1 MNRALHFYFDYLS
14 PYAYLALRPVRALCE
29 RRGLALEPHPVL
41 LAALLSSWGQ
51 LGPAEIPPK
60 RVFTFK
66 DIARRAHDAGV
77 AMAGPKAHPF
87 RPLTALR
94 VSLREVA
101 GHRQLDVIQAIYD
114 AGWGRGID
122 LGSDEELRDALN
134 GAGFDGEAMI
144 ARTREP
150 EVKRAL
156 ERETNDAIEHGVFGV
171 PSMRIG
177 DELFWGQD
185 RLADIDRYLDGND
198 PVDPKQL
205 EQVLSRPAAAK
216 RRG

>member
-1 MNRALHFYFDYLS
+1 MTEALHFHFDYLS
-14 PYAYLALRPVRALCE
+14 PYAYLALRPVRELCE
-29 RRGLALEPHPVL
+29 RRGVELALHPVL
-41 LAALLSSWGQ
+41 LAALLSRWGQ

-66 DIARRAHDAGV
+66 DVARRAHDAGLLLV
-77 AMAGPKAHPF
+77 GPRTHPF

-94 VSLREVA
+94 ASLREVA
-101 GHRQLDVIQAIYD
+101 GDRQLEVVQALFD

-122 LGSDEELRDALN
+122 LGSDEAIRRALDE
-134 GAGFDGEAMI
+134 AGFDGEAMV

-156 ERETNDAIEHGVFGV
+156 ERETNEAAERGVFGV
-171 PSMRIG
+171 PTIVVR

-185 RLADIDRYLDGND
+185 RLDDVERFLDGRD
-198 PVDPKQL
+198 PVDPDAL
-205 EQVLSRPAAAK
+205 AAVLARPAGAT
-216 RRG
+216 RR

>member
-29 RRGLALEPHPVL
+29 RRGLALEAHPVL
-41 LAALLSSWGQ
+41 LAALLSKWGQ

-77 AMAGPKAHPF
+77 PITGPATHPF

-101 GHRQLDVIQAIYD
+101 GDRQLDVIQTIYD

-122 LGSDEELRDALN
+122 LGSDEQLRDALN
-134 GAGFDGEAMI
+134 DAGFDGEALI
-144 ARTREP
+144 ARAREP

-156 ERETNDAIEHGVFGV
+156 ERETNEAVELGVFGV

-185 RLADIDRYLDGND
+185 RLDDIDRFLDGND
-198 PVDPKQL
+198 PVDATQL
-205 EQVLSRPAAAK
+205 ERVLSRPAGAT